1 MEFGSDQAVER
12 VVRAMYEN
20 FGEQLT
26 MDDMA
31 RTALFSKF
39 HFSRVFRQV
48 TGISPGR
55 FLSAVRLQEAKRLL
69 LSTSLTVAEISN
81 RVGYTSVGTFSTR
94 FKNSV
99 GVPPTLYRQ
108 SGGYRPLIP
117 VDPRRDGRGSRPVTI
132 EGRVSLPNG
141 DDTGPVFLGL
151 FPEAIPQGAPT
162 RCSVLEEPG
171 RYELANVPQG
181 TWHLLVYSASPHH
194 DVVIP
199 YPTLTAPAPWVG
211 SRGPITVGTDTDVVS
226 VDVELRPMRVIDPPL
241 LMALFDP
248 QTARVD
254 ATGS

>member
-1 MEFGSDQAVER
+1 MELVSDQAVER
-12 VVRAMYEN
+12 VVRTMYEN

-69 LSTSLTVAEISN
+69 ISTSLTVAEISN

-99 GVPPTLYRQ
+99 GVAPTLYRQ
-108 SGGYRPLIP
+108 NGGYRPLIP
-117 VDPRRDGRGSRPVTI
+117 IDPRRDGWGSRSVTLG
-132 EGRVSLPNG
+132 GRVSPLPGG
-141 DDTGPVFLGL
+141 DAGPVFLGL
-151 FPEAIPQGAPT
+151 FPDAIPQGAPV

-171 RYELANVPQG
+171 AYELANVPQG
-181 TWHLLVYSASPHH
+181 TWYLLAYSVSQDD
-194 DVVIP
+194 DVVVP
-199 YPTLTAPAPWVG
+199 DPTVTDPAPWVG
-211 SRGPITVGTDTDVVS
+211 SRGPITVGADTDVLS

-248 QTARVD
+248 RMARVD